1 MYTTQVRTN
10 QCLDED
16 MLSEYMDFLTKEQG
30 IEACLLFFNYCMGLH
45 SKFLFLSVLYHSYKN
60 DFDEVNKFEIAQC
73 LCKWALQFLVLSKR
87 EYLPRIFLLLSFGL
101 RLFEQIRFRLIRKL
115 GKQNIL
121 DFSEKPVLLFK
132 ANCTNFFIFEN
143 IAGFFMK

>member
-45 SKFLFLSVLYHSYKN
+45 SKFLFLSVLYHSYKS
-60 DFDEVNKFEIAQC
+60 DFDEVSKFETAQC
-73 LCKWALQFLVLSKR
+73 LCKYLQVGTVIFVIIQKR
-87 EYLPRIFLLLSFGL
+87 IPTY
-101 RLFEQIRFRLIRKL
+101 
-115 GKQNIL
+115 NIL
-121 DFSEKPVLLFK
+121 AIGLWIK
-132 ANCTNFFIFEN
+132 I
-143 IAGFFMK
+143 I

>member
-1 MYTTQVRTN
+1 MSGTSNFFGPYFETALVTVILFSAWDEPCDPGANWSKLEHMYTIQVRTN

-60 DFDEVNKFEIAQC
+60 DFDEVNKFKIAQW
-73 LCKWALQFLVLSKR
+73 LCK
-87 EYLPRIFLLLSFGL
+87 
-101 RLFEQIRFRLIRKL
+101 
-115 GKQNIL
+115 
-121 DFSEKPVLLFK
+121 
-132 ANCTNFFIFEN
+132 
-143 IAGFFMK
+143 

>member
-1 MYTTQVRTN
+1 MRTN

-60 DFDEVNKFEIAQC
+60 DFDEVNKFETAQC
-73 LCKWALQFLVLSKR
+73 LCKWALKFLVLSKR
-87 EYLPRIFLLLSFGL
+87 EYIFLLLSFGL
-101 RLFEQIRFRLIRKL
+101 RLFEWIRFRSIRKL
-115 GKQNIL
+115 SKQI
-121 DFSEKPVLLFK
+121 
-132 ANCTNFFIFEN
+132 I
-143 IAGFFMK
+143 